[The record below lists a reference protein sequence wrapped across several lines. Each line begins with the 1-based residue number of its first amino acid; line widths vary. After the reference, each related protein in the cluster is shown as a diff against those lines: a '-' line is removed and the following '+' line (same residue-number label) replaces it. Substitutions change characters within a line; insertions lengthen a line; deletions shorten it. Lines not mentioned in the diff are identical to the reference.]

1 MYFLKK
7 YQNKKIKK
15 IKKQKYLDIKTKS
28 AKKKK
33 RGTKSFLVALGPSN

>member
-15 IKKQKYLDIKTKS
+15 IKKKYLDIRTKS
-28 AKKKK
+28 AKKGK
-33 RGTKSFLVALGPSN
+33 

>member
-28 AKKKK
+28 AKKKNE
-33 RGTKSFLVALGPSN
+33 GPKVF